1 MCPVKNL
8 QLFMRW
14 CEFSEESTDFIFC
27 NLSKSKTGYKVRK
40 SNKALTY
47 SRMRELFIEVF
58 KRLCSRYFEIW
69 VT

>member
-1 MCPVKNL
+1 
-8 QLFMRW
+8 MRW

-27 NLSKSKTGYKVRK
+27 SKTKTGYKVRK

-58 KRLCSRYFEIW
+58 KDFVPDISKFGLHSLWAGECYCMC
-69 VT
+69 